1 MFATLHDAHA
11 AVQLLAARLGPR
23 AKSIQHRATEAVTA
37 LVLLVM
43 LTGSAWVFILLL
55 PLDER
60 SDLLGLPIAP
70 ARFLWSAALLIAV
83 CLTAAGR
90 VAQTMSVALRGQRG
104 RGRVSNE
111 AIGGI
116 GVLALLILLGL
127 GLRIGIALV
136 LVGAVG
142 LAVLI
147 SPDAALIRLGD
158 IVSTRF
164 FATNLA
170 CCRYSC

>member
-1 MFATLHDAHA
+1 MQAGGGYVIETSEQRGWLARALILCGGTCLFLAVATDFAAVVVRHVGHGLFGSTELVQWLIVGIVSTSLVFATLHDAHA

-83 CLTAAGR
+83 CLTAAGAWR
-90 VAQTMSVALRGQRG
+90 KR
-104 RGRVSNE
+104 
-111 AIGGI
+111 
-116 GVLALLILLGL
+116 
-127 GLRIGIALV
+127 
-136 LVGAVG
+136 
-142 LAVLI
+142 
-147 SPDAALIRLGD
+147 
-158 IVSTRF
+158 
-164 FATNLA
+164 
-170 CCRYSC
+170 